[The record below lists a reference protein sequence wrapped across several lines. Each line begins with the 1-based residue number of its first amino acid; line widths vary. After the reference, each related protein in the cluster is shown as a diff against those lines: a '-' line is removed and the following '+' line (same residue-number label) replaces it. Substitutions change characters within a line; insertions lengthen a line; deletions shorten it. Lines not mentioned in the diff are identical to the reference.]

1 MRFLLSAAIC
11 LLLFACSQPGT
22 GEMDHEHEHPVDQ
35 NDTTAPVIEVYRPSA
50 GQQFRNGDTLR
61 VEGKASD
68 IGLHSGL
75 IKIMNGNTLVSQQSY
90 ELHIFQTHNFSL
102 THVVQLSAPTT
113 YTISIQFEDHG
124 RNKTEK
130 VITVEGRP

>member
-1 MRFLLSAAIC
+1 MRFLLPAAIC
-11 LLLFACSQPGT
+11 FLLFACSQPGT
-22 GEMDHEHEHPVDQ
+22 GEMDHEHEYAVDH

-68 IGLHSGL
+68 IGLHGGL
-75 IKIMNGNTLVSQQSY
+75 IKIMHGGTVIKQQSY
-90 ELHIFQTHNFSL
+90 ELHIAQTHNFSL
-102 THVVQLSAPTT
+102 THVIQLSAPTT
-113 YTISIQFEDHG
+113 YTITIEFEDHG

-130 VITVEGRP
+130 TITVEGKP